1 MTPTRTRRSCSP
13 NWAYPERSVRPEYVI
28 GAGGTILTLP
38 SLIGLAA
45 VAAGHGLAAW
55 GRRTGRSGALVS
67 GRWAAAW
74 PGATVRLTAGV
85 VIAFVLVG
93 QTQLWV
99 TRNTGPA
106 VQAQQTVMRVGT
118 SAVLVEVR
126 DDKPVPPAFLGEL
139 PPGVQALRL
148 SVDHAKGTAELNGP
162 CEALQRLA
170 LPCTPDRPA
179 PVESR
184 NADVRVKELYSWDT
198 PGRGRLFAR

>member
-1 MTPTRTRRSCSP
+1 M
-13 NWAYPERSVRPEYVI
+13 
-28 GAGGTILTLP
+28 
-38 SLIGLAA
+38 
-45 VAAGHGLAAW
+45 
-55 GRRTGRSGALVS
+55 GRRRGRSGALVS

-106 VQAQQTVMRVGT
+106 VQAQQTVKRVGT
-118 SAVLVEVR
+118 SAVLVELR
-126 DDKPVPPAFLGEL
+126 DDKPVPPAFLAEL

-148 SVDHAKGTAELNGP
+148 AVDHAKGTAELNGP

-170 LPCTPDRPA
+170 LPCTQEPT
-179 PVESR
+179 PVELR

-198 PGRGRLFAR
+198 PGQGLFARQTETPKRAVIVTAKGCGCCCSARSPSS